1 MNIINICDNIIYDIY
16 IYLYFTLKNCLKLF
30 KYKIE
35 FKEFSI
41 WIFKGLANAL
51 DKLDCSY
58 IIKQI
63 LFLKKIYQSSTASS
77 NSFLLFSINNFT
89 ASCQALFK
97 GSLSNFKFAIALKSL
112 KSFLFTVAD
121 VLKKSFSVMLKPPK
135 YYFYTY
141 FIFCFF
147 EHIYFIII
155 FE

>member
-16 IYLYFTLKNCLKLF
+16 IYLNFTLKNDLKLF